1 MHSHPERVKD
11 GNKVARERVEVREST
26 GRDAILKEQKMP
38 RRDVSGSLWP
48 TA

>member
-11 GNKVARERVEVREST
+11 GDKVAGERVEVREST
-26 GRDAILKEQKMP
+26 GRGTIFKEQKMP
-38 RRDVSGSLWP
+38 RRDGSGRLWP